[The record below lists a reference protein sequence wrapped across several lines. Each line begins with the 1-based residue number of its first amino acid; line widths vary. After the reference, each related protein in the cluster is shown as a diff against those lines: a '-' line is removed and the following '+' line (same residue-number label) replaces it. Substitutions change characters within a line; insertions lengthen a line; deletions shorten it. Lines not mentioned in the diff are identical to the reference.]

1 MWLYLII
8 FFIPVIAY
16 YNQVRNPRQNVFLAV
31 YMTFLAFFV
40 GLSDMFGGYD
50 RYIYGDIFDTIAN
63 VTTVHGSYLI
73 NNVFRY
79 FPGEKGFILL
89 NIFISFFTEN
99 RYIFILVITLLT
111 YSLLFQSFK
120 KYANNYAFAMI
131 MFMGL
136 WFYFSFTYLRQVL
149 GASIAWL
156 SIKYII
162 DRKPWKFFLVILIAT
177 TIHKSAIILLPAY
190 FIPIRKF
197 STRNILYLMIFIALI
212 GITPIPNA
220 IFSVYGDVSVVEMQS
235 DYNAAGSF
243 RVAYAMEA
251 FLFLYIILKRYRY
264 VPNDKVDLV
273 MLNLALMFC
282 ATLLFFVRSPNGGR
296 LSWYFM
302 LGLIVT
308 ISTVVSVGRGQRDWS
323 MLMILLCLFLNLRI
337 YTSWQNGYSLYPY
350 KTFLTNGIRK
360 EDIVNTRFE
369 YDKAYAVD
377 KFYRDPF
384 RLCVNIGK

>member
-1 MWLYLII
+1 
-8 FFIPVIAY
+8 
-16 YNQVRNPRQNVFLAV
+16 
-31 YMTFLAFFV
+31 
-40 GLSDMFGGYD
+40 
-50 RYIYGDIFDTIAN
+50 
-63 VTTVHGSYLI
+63 
-73 NNVFRY
+73 
-79 FPGEKGFILL
+79 
-89 NIFISFFTEN
+89 
-99 RYIFILVITLLT
+99 
-111 YSLLFQSFK
+111 
-120 KYANNYAFAMI
+120 
-131 MFMGL
+131 
-136 WFYFSFTYLRQVL
+136 
-149 GASIAWL
+149 
-156 SIKYII
+156 
-162 DRKPWKFFLVILIAT
+162 
-177 TIHKSAIILLPAY
+177 
-190 FIPIRKF
+190 
-197 STRNILYLMIFIALI
+197 MIFIALI